1 MAKKPGLINDP
12 NTIHFFIARAETQEE
27 WERVNRMVHD
37 RLDAAIERGE
47 LDGIDLDSDENI
59 ANLNS
64 IAALTHEIVSMR
76 NLASKI
82 LDHKKR

>member
-1 MAKKPGLINDP
+1 L
-12 NTIHFFIARAETQEE
+12 
-27 WERVNRMVHD
+27 D
-37 RLDAAIERGE
+37 R
-47 LDGIDLDSDENI
+47 DENI